1 MNLFK
6 AYIYLVFLSVIFSGV
21 VIPVLGL
28 KLSIHTFTA
37 VFSLFLL
44 FKCHFSKTE
53 KELVLINSLFV
64 LTMLLVSLTLG
75 LMESLMTYAI
85 LFYTAINA
93 PILLRRTGKFK
104 LKVAKVV
111 LWIMPVALFYYF
123 YGVNRWGTQVLG
135 NTELWN
141 QGGYPFRLTYG
152 GVFAFQGFAQNPNI
166 SLYPFLIAFYIV
178 YSTKDYT
185 KKFWIDLLMIIVIAF
200 LSNSRG
206 NLLLTL
212 ITVVSVINMK
222 RIRILL
228 SSAIV
233 ITLIFLNKLI
243 LLLSLYLE
251 SMERKL
257 DEKFAGRFS
266 KWEAGLDILRD
277 YFFTGSGLNGPRNL
291 LGKGL
296 ENGYLEF
303 VASFGVIGILFAI
316 LFLILQ
322 WKSVDFKSILLIF
335 LVNMFNTFFVWHL
348 NYLIYNNDEEKS

>member
-6 AYIYLVFLSVIFSGV
+6 AYLYLVFLSVIFSGV

-28 KLSIHTFTA
+28 KFSIHTFTA
-37 VFSLFLL
+37 VFSLFLI
-44 FKCHFSKTE
+44 FKCHLSKSE
-53 KELVLINSLFV
+53 KELVVINSLFV

-75 LMESLMTYAI
+75 LLGSLMTYAI
-85 LFYTAINA
+85 LFFTAINA

-104 LKVAKVV
+104 FKVAKVV
-111 LWIMPVALFYYF
+111 LLIMPVALFYYF
-123 YGVNRWGTQVLG
+123 YGVNRWGAQVLS

-152 GVFAFQGFAQNPNI
+152 GVFAYQGFAQNPNI

-185 KKFWIDLLMIIVIAF
+185 KKFWIDLVMIIVIAF

-206 NLLLTL
+206 NLLLTS
-212 ITVVSVINMK
+212 IAVVSVINMK
-222 RIRILL
+222 RMRILL

-266 KWEAGLDILRD
+266 KWEEGLHIFGD
-277 YFFTGSGLNGPRNL
+277 YFFAGSGLNGPRNL
-291 LGKGL
+291 IGKGL

-303 VASFGVIGILFAI
+303 VASFGVIGIFFAI
-316 LFLILQ
+316 LFISLQ
-322 WKSVDFKSILLIF
+322 KKRVDFKSVMLILLVNIF
-335 LVNMFNTFFVWHL
+335 NSFFVYHL
-348 NYLIYNNDEEKS
+348 NYLIYNKDEKKS